1 MARFTASV
9 STTNS
14 KILSKIINNMQTP
27 KIINAFFWFLI
38 FGSFLISCESTIVE
52 TRYIPETKG
61 INASVELIRFEQAFF
76 NLDTARIGTSLKMLE
91 DKYPEF
97 TGGYLSSVL
106 GVQDSISGRR
116 QVLGYL
122 NYPDARYT
130 FDTVQKVFGEMPQIQ
145 EQLNQ
150 LATYYQ
156 YYFPNNQ
163 ALTKAFTYLSEY
175 HGDRLAI
182 IDEGFIGLPLD
193 MALGQGYPP
202 YTFLKIPG
210 YDQRTCTEEHL
221 VPKAADAIAQNLI
234 AEITKPKGNHLI
246 DLMLYNGKIMY
257 LTDLLL
263 PTVEDSLL
271 FSFSSQQ
278 MQYCKNGEYK
288 LYEHITSEEL
298 MYSSDTK
305 KINKYVSKGPFKPQF
320 DLPGNSGSWL
330 GYRMI
335 RSYERQLKEKLNRSK
350 PNLSPRELDQEVLQT
365 ILTENEPQ
373 KFLTNYKPPKN

>member
-1 MARFTASV
+1 
-9 STTNS
+9 
-14 KILSKIINNMQTP
+14 MQTP
-27 KIINAFFWFLI
+27 KIINAFFWFLV

-52 TRYIPETKG
+52 TKYIPDTQG
-61 INASVELIRFEQAFF
+61 INASVELIRFEQDFF
-76 NLDTARIGTSLKMLE
+76 NLDTATIEKELE
-91 DKYPEF
+91 QLQNKYPEF

-106 GVQDSISGRR
+106 GVRDSISGRK

-122 NYPDARYT
+122 NYADARYT
-130 FDTVQKVFGEMPQIQ
+130 YDTVQAVFGEMPLVQ
-145 EQLNQ
+145 EQLDQ

-156 YYFPNNQ
+156 YYFPKRP
-163 ALTKAFTYLSEY
+163 ALNKAFTYLSEY

-202 YTFLKIPG
+202 YTFLKIPD
-210 YDQRTCTEEHL
+210 YDQRTCTKVHL
-221 VPKAADAIAQNLI
+221 VPKSADAMAQNLV

-257 LTDLLL
+257 LTDLFL
-263 PTVEDSLL
+263 PTLEDSLL
-271 FSFSSQQ
+271 FGFSSQQ
-278 MQYCKNGEYK
+278 MQYCKAGEYK
-288 LYEHITSEEL
+288 LYEYISSEEL

-305 KINKYVSKGPFKPQF
+305 KINKYVSKGPFRPQF

-335 RSYERQLKEKLNRSK
+335 LSYERQLKEKLKRTK
-350 PNLSPRELDQEVLQT
+350 PNLSARELDQEVMQT
-365 ILTENEPQ
+365 ILKEQEPQ
-373 KFLTNYKPPKN
+373 KFLTNYKPPKG

>member
-1 MARFTASV
+1 
-9 STTNS
+9 
-14 KILSKIINNMQTP
+14 MQTP
-27 KIINAFFWFLI
+27 KIINAFFWLLF
-38 FGSFLISCESTIVE
+38 FGSILTSCESTIVE
-52 TRYIPETKG
+52 AKYIPDTKG
-61 INASVELIRFEQAFF
+61 VNASVELLRFEQAFF
-76 NLDTARIGTSLKMLE
+76 NLDTSKIDTEIDRLK

-106 GVQDSISGRR
+106 GVRDSLTERK

-122 NYPDARYT
+122 NYQDARYT
-130 FDTVQKVFGEMPQIQ
+130 YDTVQKVFGSMEDIQ
-145 EQLNQ
+145 EQLNE
-150 LATYYQ
+150 LATYYS
-156 YYFPNNQ
+156 YYFPDN
-163 ALTKAFTYLSEY
+163 APLTKAFSYLSEY

-182 IDEGFIGLPLD
+182 IEEGFVGLPLD

-202 YTFLKIPG
+202 YTFLKIPI
-210 YDQRTCTEEHL
+210 YDQRTCTKDHL

-234 AEITKPKGNHLI
+234 AQLTKPKGNHLI

-271 FSFSSQQ
+271 FGFSSAQ
-278 MQYCKNGEYK
+278 MQYCKKGEFN

-305 KINKYVSKGPFKPQF
+305 KINKYVTKGPFKPQF

-330 GYRMI
+330 GYRII
-335 RSYERQLKEKLNRSK
+335 RSYERELREKLERAK
-350 PNLSPRELDQEVLQT
+350 PNASPRALDQEILQT
-365 ILTENEPQ
+365 ILAEKEPQ
-373 KFLTNYKPPKN
+373 KFLTKYKAPKN

>member
-1 MARFTASV
+1 
-9 STTNS
+9 
-14 KILSKIINNMQTP
+14 MQTP
-27 KIINAFFWFLI
+27 KIINAFFSLLCFVFI
-38 FGSFLISCESTIVE
+38 LISCESTIVE
-52 TRYIPETKG
+52 TKYIPKTEG

-76 NLDTARIGTSLKMLE
+76 NLDTANLKTELE
-91 DKYPEF
+91 KLKNKYPEF

-106 GVQDSISGRR
+106 GVRDSISAY
-116 QVLGYL
+116 QQILGYL

-130 FDTVQKVFGEMPQIQ
+130 YDTVQKVFDQMPLVQ

-156 YYFPNNQ
+156 YYFPDNQ
-163 ALTKAFTYLSEY
+163 ALNKAYTYLSEY

-182 IDEGFIGLPLD
+182 IEEGFVGLPLD

-202 YTFLKIPG
+202 YTFLKIPA
-210 YDQRTCTEEHL
+210 YDQRTCTKEHL
-221 VPKAADAIAQNLI
+221 VPKAADAIAQNLV

-246 DLMLYNGKIMY
+246 DLMLYNGKVMY

-263 PTVEDSLL
+263 PNVEDSLL
-271 FSFSSQQ
+271 FGFSSQQ
-278 MQYCKNGEYK
+278 MQYCKAGEYK
-288 LYEHITSEEL
+288 LYEYITSEEL

-305 KINKYVSKGPFKPQF
+305 KINKYVSKGPFKPAF

-335 RSYERQLKEKLNRSK
+335 RSYERQLKEKLSRTK
-350 PNLSPRELDQEVLQT
+350 PNLSPRALDQEVLQT
-365 ILTENEPQ
+365 ILKENNPQ
-373 KFLTNYKPPKN
+373 QFLINYKPPKG

>member
-1 MARFTASV
+1 
-9 STTNS
+9 
-14 KILSKIINNMQTP
+14 MQTP
-27 KIINAFFWFLI
+27 KIINAFFWFLL
-38 FGSFLISCESTIVE
+38 GSVLLISCESTIVE

-76 NLDTARIGTSLKMLE
+76 NLDTANLEVALKQLE

-106 GVQDSISGRR
+106 GVRDSSTVRK

-122 NYPDARYT
+122 SYPDARYT
-130 FDTVQKVFGEMPQIQ
+130 YDTVQQVFGKMPQIQ

-156 YYFPNNQ
+156 YYFPDN
-163 ALTKAFTYLSEY
+163 APLTKAFTYLSEY

-182 IDEGFIGLPLD
+182 VEEGFVGLPLD
-193 MALGQGYPP
+193 MALGKGYPP
-202 YTFLKIPG
+202 YTFLKIPA
-210 YDQRTCTEEHL
+210 YDQRTCTKEHL
-221 VPKAADAIAQNLI
+221 VPKAADAIAQNLV
-234 AEITKPKGNHLI
+234 AQITKPKGNHLI
-246 DLMLYNGKIMY
+246 DLMLYNGKVMY
-257 LTDLLL
+257 LTDLFL

-271 FSFSSQQ
+271 FGFSSRQ
-278 MQYCKNGEYK
+278 MSHCKRGEYT

-298 MYSSDTK
+298 MYSSETK
-305 KINKYVSKGPFKPQF
+305 KINKYVTKGPFKPQF

-335 RSYERQLKEKLNRSK
+335 LSYERQLRDRLKSAK
-350 PNLSPRELDQEVLQT
+350 PNLSARELDQEIMQT
-365 ILTENEPQ
+365 ILKENEPQ
-373 KFLTNYKPPKN
+373 KFLTNYKPPKE

>member
-1 MARFTASV
+1 
-9 STTNS
+9 
-14 KILSKIINNMQTP
+14 MQTP
-27 KIINAFFWFLI
+27 KIINAFFLFLF
-38 FGSFLISCESTIVE
+38 FGSLLISCESTIVE
-52 TRYIPETKG
+52 TNYIPKTQG

-76 NLDTARIGTSLKMLE
+76 NLDTNNIGIGLEKLK

-106 GVQDSISGRR
+106 GVRDSLGHQ

-122 NYPDARYT
+122 NYLDARYT
-130 FDTVQKVFGEMPQIQ
+130 YDTIQKVFGTIPLIQ

-156 YYFPNNQ
+156 YYFPDNQ
-163 ALTKAFTYLSEY
+163 PLTKAFTYLSEY

-182 IDEGFIGLPLD
+182 IDEGFVGLPLD
-193 MALGQGYPP
+193 MALGQNYPP
-202 YTFLKIPG
+202 YTFLKIPL
-210 YDQRTCTEEHL
+210 YDQRTCTKEHL
-221 VPKAADAIAQNLI
+221 VSKAADAIAQNLI

-271 FSFSSQQ
+271 FGFSGQQ
-278 MQYCKNGEYK
+278 MQYCKAGEYN
-288 LYEHITSEEL
+288 LYEHIVSEEL

-305 KINKYVSKGPFKPQF
+305 KINKYVNKGPFKPQF

-335 RSYERQLKEKLNRSK
+335 LSYARQLREQLKHSK
-350 PNLSPRELDQEVLQT
+350 PNLSTRMLDQEIMQTVLKET
-365 ILTENEPQ
+365 APQ
-373 KFLTNYKPPKN
+373 KFLSNYKPPKG